1 MLKVDRKGGIAV
13 VVLKYMKV
21 LSAFIII
28 VALCFVNNVKA
39 EISEDEYAELR
50 EIFSEARLS
59 IMSDAEKEELV
70 NGNLTIDE
78 KIYQITKT
86 VNDTYTYSEI
96 DSDLYETLMDNYNN
110 GITPMDAYHETSY
123 KRIQII
129 DNYIGGNTHSILV
142 YTQWLVTPATKSYDV
157 TAMRIDG
164 GYIVDGTQ
172 DGTQTFWKN
181 GEYDYVDY
189 SWNGTNIRKSDNGFG
204 ISMNLV
210 DGASYFETDIS
221 ANVISTSQNSVAY
234 GTYQHAVTDVSLS
247 QSQSYT
253 ISHNG
258 LGDVLNFATS
268 VHNYYDR
275 MAGVSISLAQ

>member
-1 MLKVDRKGGIAV
+1 
-13 VVLKYMKV
+13 MKV
-21 LSAFIII
+21 VFTFIII
-28 VALCFVNNVKA
+28 GTLCYVGNANA
-39 EISEDEYAELR
+39 AISEEEYAELR

-59 IMSDAEKEELV
+59 LMSDEEKEELV
-70 NGNLTIDE
+70 NSDLTVNE
-78 KIYQITKT
+78 KIYQVTES
-86 VNDTYTYSEI
+86 VNGTFTYSEVDPDMVDQI
-96 DSDLYETLMDNYNN
+96 KENFDN
-110 GITPMDAYHETSY
+110 GITTYDTYHETSY

-129 DNYIGGNTHSILV
+129 DTYIGGNSHDVMV

-164 GYIVDGTQ
+164 GYVVEGTQ
-172 DGTQTFWKN
+172 DGTQLYWKN
-181 GEYDYVDY
+181 GAYDYVDY
-189 SWNGTNIRKSDNGFG
+189 SYNGTNIRKADNGFG

-221 ANVISTSQNSVAY
+221 ANVISTSQNAVAY

-258 LGDVLNFATS
+258 LGDVLNFASS
-268 VHNYYDR
+268 VYNYYDR
-275 MAGVSISLAQ
+275 MAGVSITLQQ